1 MAQITFTD
9 KDKVQKHIDLCRINL
24 IYGANGAGKTTMLK
38 TITSENI
45 VACSQANEAKII
57 WELRTTLAEKLPSVK
72 KSLLGYLE
80 KDKEDDSLLT
90 LPSEIINQYEVG
102 NENLSDGQ
110 KQLHDF
116 IQSLIYGMC
125 KYGDKGFTLVVDNFL
140 SLVAWHTHYQ
150 FMLPIIDLLYDFD
163 ICLVAATPSIDVVKL
178 FKEVILFCPNYQ
190 TLNIQETFKYLNI
203 PYLDRYGAYVI
214 ENGSFQVLGQKF
226 SDLP

>member
-1 MAQITFTD
+1 MAQITFID

-45 VACSQANEAKII
+45 VACSQENEAIII

-72 KSLLGYLE
+72 KLLLDYLSI
-80 KDKEDDSLLT
+80 EDRDDTFPTLLE
-90 LPSEIINQYEVG
+90 EIINQYEVG

-116 IQSLIYGMC
+116 IQSLMYGMC
-125 KYGDKGFTLVVDNFL
+125 KYGDKGFMLVVDNFL
-140 SLVAWHTHYQ
+140 SLVAYRTHYQ
-150 FMLPIIDLLYDFD
+150 FMLPMTELMYEFG
-163 ICLVAATPSIDVVKL
+163 ICLVAATPSIDVVEL
-178 FKEVILFCPNYQ
+178 FKEVILFCPNYN

-203 PYLDRYGAYVI
+203 PYLDRYGAYVV
-214 ENGSFQVLGQKF
+214 ENGSFQILEQKF